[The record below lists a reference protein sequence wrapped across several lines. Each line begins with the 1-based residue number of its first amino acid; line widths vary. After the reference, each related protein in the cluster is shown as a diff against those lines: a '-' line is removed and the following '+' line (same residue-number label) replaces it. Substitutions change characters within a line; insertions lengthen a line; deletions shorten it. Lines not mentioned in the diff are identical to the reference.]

1 MEAARVCSRCWILR
15 DKPGCDGWGD
25 SAEVAAGLWCHQS
38 PKSGAWGGVRV
49 WGSTRPQPPAVG
61 AGLTACP
68 HQHRGPREPFGTPLK
83 PAPWREPW
91 SPHLPFQT
99 HSKARPG
106 NVLSPHVLPFLAI
119 RGLLVEQE
127 VPVSVVELLQGT
139 AARQLLEIWT
149 E

>member
-25 SAEVAAGLWCHQS
+25 SAEAAAGLWCHQS

-68 HQHRGPREPFGTPLK
+68 HQHRGAREPFGTPLK
-83 PAPWREPW
+83 PCTMEGAVEPT
-91 SPHLPFQT
+91 SPLSDPQQ
-99 HSKARPG
+99 SQARKC
-106 NVLSPHVLPFLAI
+106 F
-119 RGLLVEQE
+119 
-127 VPVSVVELLQGT
+127 VSSCAAFPCRTGFAGRTGGARQCGGT
-139 AARQLLEIWT
+139 ASRNHCKAVTGNLD
-149 E
+149 